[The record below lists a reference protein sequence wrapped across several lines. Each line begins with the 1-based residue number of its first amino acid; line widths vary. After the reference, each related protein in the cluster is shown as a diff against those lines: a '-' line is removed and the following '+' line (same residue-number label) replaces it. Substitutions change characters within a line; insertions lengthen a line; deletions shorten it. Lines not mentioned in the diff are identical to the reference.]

1 MFTGLV
7 EATAVVRHL
16 RRGAHGARLGL
27 AVRLE
32 RLALGESV
40 SVAGA
45 CLTVAEVGPEGFEA
59 DMSAETLERTT
70 LGALA
75 PGERVNVERATRLGD
90 RLGGHIVTGHV
101 DGVGRVIGIE
111 RVGEARRLVVGAPGE
126 VQRFLA
132 PKGSV
137 ALDGVSL
144 TVNGLRADG
153 RPGEQ
158 GFDAMLVPHTL
169 GHTTLDK
176 LGVGQRVNLEA
187 DVLSRYVAR
196 QLELGG
202 VTRDTGQSND
212 RALLEKLREGGFL

>member
-27 AVRLE
+27 AVQLE

-45 CLTVAEVGPEGFEA
+45 CLTVAEVGSESFEA
-59 DMSAETLERTT
+59 DVSAETLARTT
-70 LGALA
+70 LGELR
-75 PGERVNVERATRLGD
+75 PGERVNVERASRLGD

-101 DGVGRVIGIE
+101 DGVGRVLALE
-111 RVGEARRLVVGAPGE
+111 RVGDARRLEVGTPDE

-132 PKGSV
+132 AKGSV

-144 TVNGLRADG
+144 TVNELCADG
-153 RPGEQ
+153 RPGKQ
-158 GFDAMLVPHTL
+158 GFAAMLVPHTL
-169 GHTTLDK
+169 GHTTLAK

-196 QLELGG
+196 QLELVGA
-202 VTRDTGQSND
+202 TRDTGQSND
-212 RALLEKLREGGFL
+212 RALLDKLREGGFL